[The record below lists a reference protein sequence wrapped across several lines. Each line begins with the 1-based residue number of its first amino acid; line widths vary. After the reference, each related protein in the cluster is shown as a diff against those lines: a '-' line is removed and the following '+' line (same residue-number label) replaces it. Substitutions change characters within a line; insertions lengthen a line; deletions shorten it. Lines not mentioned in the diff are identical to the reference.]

1 MKRLLAVAA
10 VATVAV
16 GVVGT
21 AAAQGA
27 DPAPAAQP
35 AAAASY
41 TPPPIKWHKCPSPG
55 WTEAGF
61 QCGRLIVPLDYRH
74 PHGDTISLAV
84 SRIKHTVPASQYQG
98 VMLTNPGG
106 PGGSGLILPILQQ
119 YVPNHAGD
127 AYDWIGF
134 DPRGVGSS
142 RPSLTCNQYFFH
154 GDRPQYRPVNGKIMQ
169 QWVNRSQRYAQQC
182 ASAKHSK
189 LFNHVKTVDTVN
201 DMESLRKA
209 LHVPQINYYGFSY
222 GTYLG
227 QVYATLH
234 PNRVRRFVF
243 DSSVDPKRVFY
254 KSNQDQDV
262 AFQKTFN
269 IYFRWLAKYHR
280 VYHVGATLKNVRH
293 RWIAARKHLDKHAAR
308 GILGG
313 DELIDV
319 FTSAGYY
326 VYGWETIA
334 DAWAKYVHDRNARAL
349 IRLYKGANPTTPGAD
364 NGYAMYLGTQCTDA
378 PWPHNQA
385 KTNKD
390 NWALDKKYYYFTWSN
405 AWFNGPCNYW
415 KFPARK
421 PVQVSGAKVK
431 APILMIDETF
441 DAATPYPGNLVVRH
455 LFPSASL
462 IEGKNGSTH
471 AGSLSGVSCTDDTIA
486 AYLTDGSV
494 PPRKRHYGSDKVCPP
509 VPQPDPMQN
518 AAAGPNA
525 AAGNSVIAALY
536 AQARQEIAKDSA
548 LIG

>member
-10 VATVAV
+10 AATVAV
-16 GVVGT
+16 GVAGT
-21 AAAQGA
+21 AAAHGA
-27 DPAPAAQP
+27 DPAPSAKP
-35 AAAASY
+35 AAASGY
-41 TPPPIKWHKCPSPG
+41 NPPPITWHKCQAG
-55 WTEAGF
+55 WNKAGF
-61 QCGRLIVPLDYRH
+61 QCGRLIVPLDYSH
-74 PHGDTISLAV
+74 PQGRKISLAV
-84 SRIKHTVPASQYQG
+84 SRIKHTVPRSKYQG

-106 PGGSGLILPILQQ
+106 PGGSGLILPILKY

-154 GDRPQYRPVNGKIMQ
+154 GDRPQYRPVTGTIMH
-169 QWVNRSQRYAQQC
+169 QWVTRSKRYARQC
-182 ASAKHSK
+182 VDAKHSA

-209 LHVPQINYYGFSY
+209 LHAKKINYYGFSY

-234 PNRVRRFVF
+234 PNRVRRFVL
-243 DSSVDPKRVFY
+243 DSNVDPKRVFY
-254 KSNQDQDV
+254 KSNQDQDR

-269 IYFRWLAKYHR
+269 IYFHWLARYHR
-280 VYHVGATLKNVRH
+280 VYHVGATFHNARA
-293 RWIAARKHLDKHAAR
+293 RWIAARRHLDKHAAR

-326 VYGWETIA
+326 VYGWEDIA
-334 DAWAKYVHDRNARAL
+334 KAWSAYENQHNPRPL
-349 IRLYKGANPTTPGAD
+349 IRMYKSANPITKGAD

-385 KTNKD
+385 KTNRD
-390 NWALDKKYYYFTWSN
+390 NWRLDKRYSYFTWSN
-405 AWFNGPCNYW
+405 AWFNGPCDYW
-415 KFPARK
+415 KFPAGQ
-421 PVQVSGAKVK
+421 PVQVSGANVK
-431 APILMIDETF
+431 TPILMIDETY

-462 IEGKNGSTH
+462 IEGLDGSTH
-471 AGSLSGVSCTDDTIA
+471 AGSLSGVACTDDTIA
-486 AYLTDGSV
+486 RYLTKGTV
-494 PPRKRHYGSDKVCPP
+494 PRRKAHYGADKICPP
-509 VPQPDPMQN
+509 VPQPNPTASG
-518 AAAGPNA
+518 AATPNA
-525 AAGNSVIAALY
+525 AAANSVIASLY
-536 AQARQEIAKDSA
+536 AKARQEIARDSA